1 MRPQSESN
9 RRASALRAEPLNRSG
24 IRPWCVLSLPRARAR
39 WRSPVAL
46 AGHARCVPS
55 DGFEPPASTFGTS
68 RSAPLSYEGL
78 GTSASGGIRTPSAK
92 RNRVTAGPNS
102 PTLARSR
109 VLASGCLTG
118 FEPVLPES
126 QSGALPLSYSH
137 HRYFRAY
144 PRRDLNPQPSVC
156 RTVALPLSYTGM
168 CGTYPG
174 LELNQ
179 RPPSYQDGALP
190 LSYQDGSEGWPRC
203 LCSRLRYVC
212 SRLSLA
218 SARRYAAKG
227 SNFRPRIK
235 SPVLNHSASGAGT
248 QVSRRVKESNP
259 HA

>member
-1 MRPQSESN
+1 V
-9 RRASALRAEPLNRSG
+9 RAE
-24 IRPWCVLSLPRARAR
+24 
-39 WRSPVAL
+39 
-46 AGHARCVPS
+46 
-55 DGFEPPASTFGTS
+55 GFEPPQRRA
-68 RSAPLSYEGL
+68 AGL
-78 GTSASGGIRTPSAK
+78 QPA
-92 RNRVTAGPNS
+92 
-102 PTLARSR
+102 PTLPRWRAR
-109 VLASGCLTG
+109 AMQFGCLTG

-212 SRLSLA
+212 SRLSPA

-248 QVSRRVKESNP
+248 HGVEEGEGVEPSRVTVAQFSRLVAHRWAPPSNVSG
-259 HA
+259 HARTSYP